1 MLQVIWG
8 LNLSSNL
15 LSGDIPQSICDLTS
29 LQVLDL
35 CSNHL
40 TGTIPSALNHLH
52 FLSEFN
58 ISNNELQGPIPV
70 GGQISTFQSSS
81 FDGNSRLCGP
91 VLNRRCASV
100 EATPVSIVSVYVLQ
114 YLFHPAI
121 RAHCSPSAI
130 TNFFFCLHLALIF

>member
-100 EATPVSIVSVYVLQ
+100 EATPVSIVSANRWSMKVIFSIVFTVFFGVGVLCDQ
-114 YLFHPAI
+114 LV
-121 RAHCSPSAI
+121 
-130 TNFFFCLHLALIF
+130 L